1 MNNLFN
7 NNVSRMI
14 DYLWKI
20 AKDKETIDSNQD
32 DYNGYYSYKRGIKQ
46 YSLILKNEGRN
57 TFYNRQKYLKNKQRD
72 NSADRSRSYSSDINE
87 NRKYQSYPMKQR
99 GFIALKNICF
109 SFDTYGRGYPPYY
122 PSQMM

>member
-20 AKDKETIDSNQD
+20 AKDKETKDSNQD
-32 DYNGYYSYKRGIKQ
+32 DNNGYYSYKRGIKQ

-72 NSADRSRSYSSDINE
+72 NSADRCYSSDVNE

-99 GFIALKNICF
+99 GFIAPKRYLLLF
-109 SFDTYGRGYPPYY
+109 
-122 PSQMM
+122 